1 MTRATHLILHEDTLF
16 FLSIGN
22 CRVTFLIPLFVWENM
37 MLSDWRLMRARILI
51 AIATTLVTVLS
62 AGIVNGQSKPSQVD
76 SVTTTAATILNAT
89 EAQKIFP
96 ASVFFKGQTAP
107 TQGRNSGGLRL
118 ADQRLVLFALVD
130 NSGYSSQDQGRYQ
143 AYLLT
148 EASLLIDGHRL
159 APGAY
164 GCGFANGD
172 NFVVMDLA
180 GHELLLAHSKRDTEM
195 RRPTPLQIQA
205 AEESGIY
212 KLYSGRNF
220 IPFRV
225 AASD

>member
-1 MTRATHLILHEDTLF
+1 MRTRI
-16 FLSIGN
+16 S
-22 CRVTFLIPLFVWENM
+22 
-37 MLSDWRLMRARILI
+37 I
-51 AIATTLVTVLS
+51 AIATLLVTVLS
-62 AGIVNGQSKPSQVD
+62 ARILNGQLKPSQAD
-76 SVTTTAATILNAT
+76 SATTTPATILNAT

-107 TQGRNSGGLRL
+107 VQGRNSSGLRL

-148 EASLLIDGHRL
+148 EASLVIDGHRL

-164 GCGFANGD
+164 GCGFTAGD
-172 NFVVMDLA
+172 IFVVMDLA
-180 GHELLLAHSKRDTEM
+180 GNELFLAHSKRDTEM
-195 RRPTPLQIQA
+195 RRPNPLQIQA
-205 AEESGIY
+205 AEPGLY

-220 IPFRV
+220 VPFRV
-225 AASD
+225 AAKD

>member
-1 MTRATHLILHEDTLF
+1 
-16 FLSIGN
+16 
-22 CRVTFLIPLFVWENM
+22 
-37 MLSDWRLMRARILI
+37 MRARIII
-51 AIATTLVTVLS
+51 AIAALFVIVLP
-62 AGIVNGQSKPSQVD
+62 AGIIKGQSKSSPSD
-76 SVTTTAATILNAT
+76 PTTILNAT

-96 ASVFFKGQTAP
+96 SSVFFKGQTAP

-148 EASLLIDGHRL
+148 ETWLVFDGHRL

-164 GCGFANGD
+164 GCGFVNGD

-180 GHELLLAHSKRDTEM
+180 GHELFLAHSKRDTEM

-205 AEESGIY
+205 AEEPATY

-220 IPFRV
+220 VPFQV
-225 AASD
+225 DAKD